1 MGIQIPIIRFVL
13 RDRVL
18 FEKECGESETSRER
32 GVQRDRERDGELE
45 RETTER
51 ASLRRKLK
59 VTKILLWEKRP
70 LNISSCIM

>member
-1 MGIQIPIIRFVL
+1 MERARP
-13 RDRVL
+13 
-18 FEKECGESETSRER
+18 RER
-32 GVQRDRERDGELE
+32 EGVQRDRERDGELE

-59 VTKILLWEKRP
+59 VTKILFWEKRP